1 MEKIKY
7 PNGLEAALKAV
18 DRNPTWLAKRLDT
31 SRQNVAR
38 WAQGERHLSVEWA
51 KKIAPHLKT
60 TPDRLLLVSV
70 GENVRPP
77 EMPAIGGLVRRTGDL
92 NFPIYSAAQGD
103 DRFDIFSADVMEW
116 IRTPERVAGVPD
128 AYGILIKGQ
137 SMIPRFEPGEI
148 ALVHPRRPLENNAE
162 VVLYHREGNAKA
174 MIKRL
179 VNADDVHYRLQQY
192 NPPDIFTVE
201 KTDWPMCHLVV
212 GRL

>member
-1 MEKIKY
+1 MKKVKY
-7 PNGLEAALKAV
+7 PNGLDAAIKAV
-18 DRNPTWLAKRLDT
+18 DRNPTWLARQLDT

-60 TPDRLLLVSV
+60 TPDRLLLVAV
-70 GENVRPP
+70 GENMSPA
-77 EMPAIGGLVRRTGDL
+77 EMPVIGGLVRRTGDL
-92 NFPIYSAAQGD
+92 DFPIYSAAQGD
-103 DRFDIFSADVMEW
+103 GFDVISPEVMEW
-116 IRTPERVAGVPD
+116 IRTPEKVAGVPD

-148 ALVHPRRPLENNAE
+148 ALVHRRRPLENHAE
-162 VVLYHREGNAKA
+162 VVLYHREGKGRA

-179 VNADDVHYRLQQY
+179 VNADDALYRLEQF
-192 NPPDIFTVE
+192 NPPEIFTVE
-201 KTDWPMCHLVV
+201 KADWPTCHLVV